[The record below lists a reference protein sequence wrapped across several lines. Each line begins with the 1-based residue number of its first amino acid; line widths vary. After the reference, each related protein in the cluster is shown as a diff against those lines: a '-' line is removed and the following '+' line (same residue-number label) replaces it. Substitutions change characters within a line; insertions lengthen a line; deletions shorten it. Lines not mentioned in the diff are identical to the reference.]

1 MGGFLAVST
10 TIHGTV
16 GAPGIPFSDSPSGG
30 IYETDDG
37 GVGISLSGNAF
48 FELNQLNFLLGLKPS
63 INESFALAEATSSPY
78 TYGAISPNGVAV
90 SPDNMHV
97 YFATSVAAIYG
108 YSRNVSNNVLTI
120 LPGFPLADASAI
132 SIIIT
137 PDGKQVVLGT
147 TLGARVYDRNSL
159 TGALTFN
166 VLHADGNFGT
176 NRGQLTISADGL
188 FIYAGSQT
196 AIAQYSRNALTG
208 VWTFLGT
215 IVNATNSVGGVA
227 LAPNGKFLAAI
238 DGNGWLYIYPRNTA
252 TGILSAATSIIA
264 TPGGL
269 TGGVVI
275 SPDSEFVYFSINGY
289 PAHNA
294 QVYSVD
300 QASFKASLIQ
310 TYVVGGVAAS
320 GNPQSTG
327 MSIDGSRLY
336 FGMSGGDGVYVA
348 SRNATTGRLV
358 ALATF
363 VMANNGGNAV
373 VESPDGNMLVVSS
386 GNPSAVNQIDVLNT
400 SANLRH
406 NLLEVIFDRT
416 GVSGSVGIN
425 GTLNVF
431 GSSVLSEAV
440 ADARY
445 IQSGLTVMQAIG
457 QIGVGSASVG
467 CRGITGSDVSGDSSG
482 IFLSG
487 FTALGVRTDSSR
499 IQNDPAGNMGFWIMN
514 IGSMVWRK
522 IATVNQLGGISILLG
537 GLLVNEGANG
547 KQGIAALVAGT
558 VTIANTSITANSRIM
573 ISVQETGIL
582 TGSVRVSARVV
593 GTSFT
598 ISSSVA
604 TDTATV
610 AYEIFEPA

>member
-1 MGGFLAVST
+1 MKT
-10 TIHGTV
+10 
-16 GAPGIPFSDSPSGG
+16 
-30 IYETDDG
+30 
-37 GVGISLSGNAF
+37 
-48 FELNQLNFLLGLKPS
+48 
-63 INESFALAEATSSPY
+63 
-78 TYGAISPNGVAV
+78 
-90 SPDNMHV
+90 
-97 YFATSVAAIYG
+97 IYG

-310 TYVVGGVAAS
+310 TYVVGGVAVA

-336 FGMSGGDGVYVA
+336 FGMAGGDGVYVA
-348 SRNATTGRLV
+348 SRNATTGMLV

-363 VMANNGGNAV
+363 AMANNGGNAV

-386 GNPSAVNQIDVLNT
+386 GNSSAVNQIDVLNT

-406 NLLEVIFDRT
+406 NLVEVIFDQT
-416 GVSGSVGIN
+416 GVRGSVGIN

-431 GSSVLSEAV
+431 GSPVLSEVV

-445 IQSGLTVMQAIG
+445 AALAGLITQPF
-457 QIGVGSASVG
+457 SAKSL
-467 CRGITGSDVSGDSSG
+467 TLDH
-482 IFLSG
+482 
-487 FTALGVRTDSSR
+487 A
-499 IQNDPAGNMGFWIMN
+499 A
-514 IGSMVWRK
+514 
-522 IATVNQLGGISILLG
+522 G
-537 GLLVNEGANG
+537 GLVGTPTNDN
-547 KQGIAALVAGT
+547 ALAGT
-558 VTIANTSITANSRIM
+558 VGEYIQASVASGAAVALNTNVAATVTSIALTAGDWDVEGMVSYHSSGTTNVNDIT
-573 ISVQETGIL
+573 EGIGTVAATL
-582 TGSVRVSARVV
+582 PVAPGSVNCDYLTIVLPAAPDTAYLAPRARISLAAPATIYLVCLAH
-593 GTSFT
+593 FT
-598 ISSSVA
+598 IS
-604 TDTATV
+604 TLV
-610 AYEIFEPA
+610 AYGQINARRVR